1 MLCDQLVVFE
11 LRLPLSSAQVRGA
24 IFFIL
29 TLYTSIKDPHMAEQK
44 TKPTEQTVTSFLEGV
59 TDENVRK
66 DCFALVQLMEKATG
80 FPATM
85 WGAGIIGFGQY
96 HYKYESG
103 HEGYSCL
110 AGFSPRKQ
118 NISLYV
124 MNFDNRQALLDK
136 LGKYKAGKGC
146 LYIKKL
152 SDVDGQVLAQLVE
165 ASAAYLQKKYP
176 GK

>member
-1 MLCDQLVVFE
+1 
-11 LRLPLSSAQVRGA
+11 
-24 IFFIL
+24 
-29 TLYTSIKDPHMAEQK
+29 MAEQK
-44 TKPTEQTVTSFLEGV
+44 TKPTEQAVPGFLESV
-59 TDENVRK
+59 PDEKVRE
-66 DCFALVQLMEKATG
+66 DCFDLVKLMEEATG
-80 FPATM
+80 FPPMM
-85 WGAGIIGFGQY
+85 WGTSIVGFGQY

-124 MNFDNRQALLDK
+124 MGFDNRPALLDK

-152 SDVDGQVLAQLVE
+152 ADIDQQVLKQLVKE
-165 ASAAYLQKKYP
+165 SVEYLKKKYP
-176 GK
+176 DKK